1 MDGNFGAGDDLAP
14 SVLKDFFAHDRT
26 PAGNYWLQGNSPT
39 WRQRLVA
46 SRGSW
51 TVEEQWG
58 NSFFL
63 HRWNGKN
70 EGKEGRKANN
80 DEVTLCPGAPTLFST
95 SLWSLWNPPVWIL
108 PFHTCLRWQ
117 RTWAVSENV
126 LKTFLDADVP
136 MKAPQRIKGWKV
148 SQEESHKAEIRELIA
163 VFERETQPKL
173 WGNGM
178 PILGYCGFN

>member
-1 MDGNFGAGDDLAP
+1 MIEPLQEIIGYKGTHPHGGNAWLPPEARELWRSSEETPFFYTDGME
-14 SVLKDFFAHDRT
+14 RM
-26 PAGNYWLQGNSPT
+26 
-39 WRQRLVA
+39 R
-46 SRGSW
+46 
-51 TVEEQWG
+51 
-58 NSFFL
+58 
-63 HRWNGKN
+63 
-70 EGKEGRKANN
+70 GRKANN

-95 SLWSLWNPPVWIL
+95 SLWSLWNPSVWIL

-126 LKTFLDADVP
+126 LKAVLDADVP